1 MAIKFGQN
9 LPTTGANATP
19 ENIKMISQRAEDLG
33 YDSVWCS
40 DHLVIPH
47 SIASRYPY
55 THDGET
61 PFSPSGTYLDSITA
75 LTFVTGCTTT
85 LRVATNV
92 LILPYRD
99 PVVTAKQLATLDV
112 LSEGRLI
119 LGVGVGWM
127 REEFEYLGLDT
138 YEQRGKVTDEYIQL
152 YQELWTQEDP
162 EFQGEYV
169 QVTGAGF
176 YPKPVQ
182 KPHPPIY
189 VGGHSGP
196 ALRRAAKYCDGWVPY
211 AARPTPT
218 SGGRT
223 ILEPDQ
229 MAAAVA
235 RMRNMTVQAGR
246 PEDAVE
252 IVMLCNIVFDDNPG
266 PDRGRLTGST
276 EQILDDIQK
285 YLDAG
290 VQSFLAGFPARSPSE
305 QVELAERFSREVMP
319 HFQ

>member
-1 MAIKFGQN
+1 M
-9 LPTTGANATP
+9 
-19 ENIKMISQRAEDLG
+19 
-33 YDSVWCS
+33 
-40 DHLVIPH
+40 
-47 SIASRYPY
+47 
-55 THDGET
+55 
-61 PFSPSGTYLDSITA
+61 
-75 LTFVTGCTTT
+75 
-85 LRVATNV
+85 
-92 LILPYRD
+92 
-99 PVVTAKQLATLDV
+99 TAKQLATLDV

-138 YEQRGKVTDEYIQL
+138 FEQRGKVTDEYIQL
-152 YQELWTQEDP
+152 YQELWTKEDP

-235 RMRNMTVQAGR
+235 RMRKLTVQAGR
-246 PEDAVE
+246 P
-252 IVMLCNIVFDDNPG
+252 
-266 PDRGRLTGST
+266 R
-276 EQILDDIQK
+276 
-285 YLDAG
+285 
-290 VQSFLAGFPARSPSE
+290 
-305 QVELAERFSREVMP
+305 MP
-319 HFQ
+319 